1 MVGGKTYARQKGI
14 HDDFLGVA
22 DAPFTGLAA
31 AGGAAL
37 IRGAG
42 STLANEQ
49 VGDADELFTI
59 QKNQLLLLLLYG
71 CVYN

>member
-1 MVGGKTYARQKGI
+1 MIAHRWREICDARQKGI

-31 AGGAAL
+31 AGGAL
-37 IRGAG
+37 IRGAPG

-49 VGDADELFTI
+49 VGDADELFAI
-59 QKNQLLLLLLYG
+59 QKNQLLLLLLL
-71 CVYN
+71 

>member
-14 HDDFLGVA
+14 HNDFLGVA

-37 IRGAG
+37 IRGAPG
-42 STLANEQ
+42 SALADEQ
-49 VGDADELFTI
+49 VGDADELFAI
-59 QKNQLLLLLLYG
+59 QKNQLLLLLLL
-71 CVYN
+71 